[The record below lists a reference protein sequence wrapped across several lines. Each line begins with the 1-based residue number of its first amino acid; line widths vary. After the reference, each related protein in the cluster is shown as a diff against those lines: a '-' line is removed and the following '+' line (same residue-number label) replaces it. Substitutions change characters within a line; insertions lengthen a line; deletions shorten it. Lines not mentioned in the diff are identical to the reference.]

1 MHVDLLALGILPG
14 RVRLSANF
22 PLGGQEPLNSHRAP
36 RVDPSRRD
44 ANLLRKDEHFEQ
56 NTGSRWCHLSTK
68 TETEA
73 ISESGAGIVEHAR
86 RVHRA
91 EELLC
96 RLLVFRHN
104 HVSVAGAI
112 PGGQ

>member
-1 MHVDLLALGILPG
+1 MFSSTDLKWHDLMHVGLFALSVLPG
-14 RVRLSANF
+14 RVRLPANF

-44 ANLLRKDEHFEQ
+44 ANL
-56 NTGSRWCHLSTK
+56 S
-68 TETEA
+68 TETETES
-73 ISESGAGIVEHAR
+73 ISESGAGIVENAR

-112 PGGQ
+112 PGEH